1 MKQLSYTVRNR
12 NEFTDMLQKVS
23 GTLARLPVISSILVS
38 VFCSKMDRTELEDM
52 IQKLHGFLPDA
63 QVIGSLVAMSVA
75 DNTIV
80 EKGASVTFTVF
91 SQAQTEILTYT
102 SRSMS
107 CAEIGQSLRDRL
119 REMPDAVAV
128 ELMLV
133 DSSLE
138 LPDILASLSDTR
150 EDIPF
155 FGGIIDEDYMGQ
167 NGCIF
172 TEGEIMTSGL
182 MAVVFRGKEL
192 HVTSA
197 DSFGWEALGRDM
209 VITALDG
216 PCVIKE
222 IDDAPAMEA
231 YGKYLGIKN
240 NEDFTWEALTFPLYF
255 EREDTLFARYPRSC
269 RSDGAV
275 MFSADFRLGEHLH
288 FAYGDPEGIIEKAR
302 GLRQRMRQFR
312 PQGIFVTSCIARWML
327 LGDDVDM
334 ELDSCREIAPFFGFY
349 AFGEFLRH
357 EKHVMVSNMTLQL
370 VGMREGPPEEAMA
383 NPLPPHIRKFSW
395 QTHIMRHMVHFI
407 KAVSQELEAVNQGLA
422 ELAQTDRL
430 TTLLN
435 RGEMEAILE
444 RSLDFFKASKQ
455 PLSVIMMDIDDF
467 KTIND
472 TYGHETGDQALKV
485 VADVLKRNTRRMD
498 APGRWGGDEFFVI
511 LAGIGVQSAARIAER
526 VRRNISDISF
536 LPDGKHITTSIGV
549 TEATTED
556 DAASLFRR
564 ADKALYNAKKE
575 HGKDNVSILNRI
587 EEEENHG

>member
-1 MKQLSYTVRNR
+1 MKHLSYTVRDR
-12 NEFTDMLQKVS
+12 SEFTDMLQKAS
-23 GTLARLPVISSILVS
+23 GALAKLPVISSVLVS
-38 VFCSKMDRTELEDM
+38 VFCTKLERTELEDM
-52 IQKLHGFLPDA
+52 IQKLQGFLPDA

-75 DNTIV
+75 DDTIV

-91 SQAQTEILTYT
+91 SQSQTEILTYT

-107 CAEIGQSLRDRL
+107 CAEIGQALRDRL

-138 LPDILASLSDTR
+138 LTDILANLSDTR
-150 EDIPF
+150 EDIQF

-172 TEGEIMTSGL
+172 TEGEVMTSGL
-182 MAVVFRGKEL
+182 VAVVFRGKEL
-192 HVTSA
+192 HVASM

-209 VITALDG
+209 VVTAMDG

-222 IDDAPAMEA
+222 LDNVPAMDA
-231 YGKYLGIKN
+231 YENYLGIKN
-240 NEDFTWEALTFPLYF
+240 NENFTWEALTFPLYF

-275 MFSADFRLGEHLH
+275 MFSADFQIGEHLH
-288 FAYGDPEGIIEKAR
+288 FAYGDPEGIVEKAR
-302 GLRQRMRQFR
+302 NLRQGMRQFR

-327 LGDDVDM
+327 LGDDVGL
-334 ELDSCREIAPFFGFY
+334 ELDSCREIAPFSGFY

-357 EKHVMVSNMTLQL
+357 EKDVMVSNMTLRL
-370 VGMREGPPEEAMA
+370 VGMREGPPGEAMA
-383 NPLPPHIRKFSW
+383 NPLPPHLRKFSW

-435 RGEMEAILE
+435 RGEMEAVLE
-444 RSLDFFKASKQ
+444 RSLDFSKASKQ
-455 PLSVIMMDIDDF
+455 PLSVLMMDIDDF

-472 TYGHETGDQALKV
+472 TYGHEVGDQALKV

-498 APGRWGGDEFFVI
+498 APCRWGGDEFFVI
-511 LAGIGVQSAARIAER
+511 LTGIGVQPAAMIAER
-526 VRRNISDISF
+526 VRQTISGISF
-536 LPDGKHITTSIGV
+536 LPDGRHITTSIGV
-549 TEATTED
+549 TEATAED

-564 ADKALYNAKKE
+564 ADKALYRAKKE
-575 HGKDNVSILNRI
+575 QGKDNVSILDSV
-587 EEEENHG
+587 EE